1 MAFGVARTEQGLV
14 CGHLELQVIGTQI
27 GADMMCRILC
37 LLVDGLHFRNDE
49 SSRLLLDETT
59 RLCIMIDGRIT

>member
-14 CGHLELQVIGTQI
+14 CAHLELQEIGTQI
-27 GADMMCRILC
+27 GADIICRTLC
-37 LLVDGLHFRNDE
+37 LLVDGLHFLDDE

-59 RLCIMIDGRIT
+59 RLCIMMDGRNA